1 MKADSSELFTK
12 LCKEYGYLFVAA
24 CGLLILLGA
33 ILDWDWVLQG
43 DGRIMNIAWISNMFG
58 RTIARILIGIV
69 GSIILA
75 LGTLM
80 FFLVKF

>member
-58 RTIARILIGIV
+58 RTIARILMGIV